1 MSDTTDT
8 QDLDY
13 QRAYRNARHRV
24 KHLRGWYI
32 HALVFTAVVGFLWL
46 RYLFGDALM
55 SWHGHLH
62 TPRMPLGIT
71 FGWGLGVFIHG
82 AVVSGFGQN
91 WKETQISRLME
102 KQGVTYKG
110 PSDKGFGKR

>member
-13 QRAYRNARHRV
+13 QRAYRNARHHV

-55 SWHGHLH
+55 SW
-62 TPRMPLGIT
+62 
-71 FGWGLGVFIHG
+71 GLGVVIHG

-91 WKETQISRLME
+91 WKEAQISRLME

>member
-62 TPRMPLGIT
+62 TPRVPLGIT

-82 AVVSGFGQN
+82 AVVSGFGD
-91 WKETQISRLME
+91 L
-102 KQGVTYKG
+102 
-110 PSDKGFGKR
+110 